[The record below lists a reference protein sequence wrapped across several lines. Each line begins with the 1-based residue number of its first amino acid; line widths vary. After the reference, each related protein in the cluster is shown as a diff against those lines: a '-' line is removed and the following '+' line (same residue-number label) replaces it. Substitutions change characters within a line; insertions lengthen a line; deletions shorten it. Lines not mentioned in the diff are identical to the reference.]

1 MKTSV
6 MAFASWRSTIGNFRS
21 SKRSGTASAKGK
33 VKTLQPSKKRKKR
46 SANENKR
53 DYAAFAYSII
63 SKVLNL
69 VPTDMRIENLT
80 FKLDDNGKK
89 AKIDIK
95 KTDSFDKEMETSIN
109 VQTNTFHSVG
119 E

>member
-1 MKTSV
+1 
-6 MAFASWRSTIGNFRS
+6 
-21 SKRSGTASAKGK
+21 
-33 VKTLQPSKKRKKR
+33 
-46 SANENKR
+46 
-53 DYAAFAYSII
+53 
-63 SKVLNL
+63 
-69 VPTDMRIENLT
+69 MRIENLT

-95 KTDSFDKEMETSIN
+95 ETDSFDKEMETSIN